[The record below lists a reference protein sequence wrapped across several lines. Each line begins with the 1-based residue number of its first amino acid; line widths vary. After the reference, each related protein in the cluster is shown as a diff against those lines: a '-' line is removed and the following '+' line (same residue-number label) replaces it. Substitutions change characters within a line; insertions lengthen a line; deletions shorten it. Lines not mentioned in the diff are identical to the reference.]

1 MRKFLM
7 STAFL
12 GAAVFTVVGL
22 ANSGSG
28 SLSRAQVPTE
38 ARTHDAKASAKGSR
52 FALLYHFHDV
62 KVAPGETDGRAI
74 RCRKGWHPISGWF
87 TSESDGVLAA
97 RNAPVSTR
105 KWEVLVFNQGATEAT
120 VTVGIVCEK
129 GLNIP
134 PPPG

>member
-1 MRKFLM
+1 MPRFLLAA
-7 STAFL
+7 TL
-12 GAAVFTVVGL
+12 VGAVVFTVVGL
-22 ANSGSG
+22 ANSGPG
-28 SLSRAQVPTE
+28 SRSRAEVATE

-97 RNAPVSTR
+97 RNAPVSTL
-105 KWEVLVFNQGATEAT
+105 KWEVFVFNQGATEAT